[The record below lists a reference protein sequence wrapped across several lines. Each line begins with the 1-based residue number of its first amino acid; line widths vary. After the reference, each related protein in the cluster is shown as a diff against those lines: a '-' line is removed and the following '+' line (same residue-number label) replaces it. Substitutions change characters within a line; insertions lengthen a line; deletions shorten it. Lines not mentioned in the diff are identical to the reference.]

1 MQLELLQGPLFR
13 GGGVFPELALFNC
26 SSCHDSSMQRPEWR
40 RRMMTQLQAPGTVPL
55 NDAYWRMSWLIERA
69 IDPPEGA
76 RILSQAQGL
85 QRAVLTSRDAVVSQ
99 AGEFVG
105 TLRRAEQRMANQ
117 VWTTPQSSS
126 LLDSMLMAASDGEF
140 RDYLGAEQAVMAI
153 ELLLLDSG
161 QAARLRPQLDT
172 LYRLVKDVD
181 AYRSADFIA
190 GVKALRAAL

>member
-1 MQLELLQGPLFR
+1 
-13 GGGVFPELALFNC
+13 
-26 SSCHDSSMQRPEWR
+26 
-40 RRMMTQLQAPGTVPL
+40 
-55 NDAYWRMSWLIERA
+55 MSWLIERA
-69 IDPPEGA
+69 IDPTEVA

-85 QRAVLTSRDAVVSQ
+85 QRTVLTSREQVVSR
-99 AGEFVG
+99 AGELAG
-105 TLRRAEQRMANQ
+105 TLRRVEQRMANQ
-117 VWTTPQSSS
+117 VWTAPQSSS
-126 LLDSMLMAASDGEF
+126 LLDSLLMAGSDGEF

-190 GVKALRAAL
+190 GVKALSAAL